1 MNSKSTKPCMDNS
14 GNAADAQP
22 PTEPVGFCA
31 SPEAEVTQ
39 GLQRYLDTLAALHD
53 HFQPDVYLEIGIRH
67 GVSLALANRSR
78 VAVGI
83 DPAPE
88 LRAALADHV
97 RVISMTSDQFFDGS
111 PMAILGEPV
120 NLAFIDGMHLFEFAL
135 RDFMNVERHATAN
148 SIIVFDDIFP
158 NHPLQAERERQS
170 GVWTG
175 DVWKI
180 VPCLRKYRPDLLLFP
195 LDAHPAGLLVVAN
208 LDPCS
213 QVLRANYR
221 SIVDEFTSTTAP
233 ALESRTLSRAGA
245 LAPNDPQL
253 FDFID
258 RLKRAQHA
266 SHAIHS

>member
-148 SIIVFDDIFP
+148 SIIVFD
-158 NHPLQAERERQS
+158 
-170 GVWTG
+170 
-175 DVWKI
+175 
-180 VPCLRKYRPDLLLFP
+180 
-195 LDAHPAGLLVVAN
+195 
-208 LDPCS
+208 
-213 QVLRANYR
+213 
-221 SIVDEFTSTTAP
+221 
-233 ALESRTLSRAGA
+233 
-245 LAPNDPQL
+245 
-253 FDFID
+253 
-258 RLKRAQHA
+258 
-266 SHAIHS
+266 